1 MFCNDRFD
9 LVAIDYLKNQESVS
23 LAVLGELLKFS
34 DSAFFKKEKPRT
46 VSGTRSDGRSAP
58 IKI

>member
-9 LVAIDYLKNQESVS
+9 LVPNVCLKNQENVS
-23 LAVLGELLKFS
+23 FSVLGELLKFS

-46 VSGTRSDGRSAP
+46 VAGTRSDGRSVP